1 MEKQIIVKKNYNYKD
16 DAMSSHNW
24 YTVHCPKSNP
34 NFRDICTVTWKVVEN
49 MILYDMNY
57 SA

>member
-1 MEKQIIVKKNYNYKD
+1 MKKQIIVKKNYNYKD

-34 NFRDICTVTWKVVEN
+34 NFRDICTVT
-49 MILYDMNY
+49 
-57 SA
+57 